1 MGRDKLVI
9 EMDGVRYAF
18 DTADVASI
26 VESERIP
33 FLPGNIGFVT
43 GIISLRGEPVTVV
56 DLRRVFNPGRTGQ
69 SEEGPRKIV
78 VVRGKNRILGF
89 DIGSA
94 NVSFLWNEELK
105 SASKEKTTAGE
116 NGGYTGKEAGPD
128 AGPVRFIDWSALF
141 DETTRMLSTEGTGA

>member
-1 MGRDKLVI
+1 MEKDKLVI
-9 EMDGVRYAF
+9 ELDGKRYAF

-33 FLPGNIGFVT
+33 VLPGSAGFVT

-56 DLRRVFNPGRTGQ
+56 DLGKVFNPDRK
-69 SEEGPRKIV
+69 SEEGPRRIV

-94 NVSFLWNEELK
+94 NISFLWEEELK
-105 SASKEKTTAGE
+105 GAAPAGE
-116 NGGYTGKEAGPD
+116 TGSSTGEERGPCRS
-128 AGPVRFIDWSALF
+128 VDWGALF
-141 DETTRMLSTEGTGA
+141 DETTRILST

>member
-1 MGRDKLVI
+1 MEKDKLVI
-9 EMDGVRYAF
+9 ELDGTRYAF

-33 FLPGNIGFVT
+33 VLPGSTRFVS

-56 DLRRVFNPGRTGQ
+56 DLGKVFNPDRIG
-69 SEEGPRKIV
+69 EEGPRRIV

-94 NVSFLWNEELK
+94 NVSFLWEEELK
-105 SASKEKTTAGE
+105 GSAQEGKPAVSAGGE
-116 NGGYTGKEAGPD
+116 GRPYRA
-128 AGPVRFIDWSALF
+128 VDWGALF
-141 DETTRMLSTEGTGA
+141 DETTRILSTEGTGA